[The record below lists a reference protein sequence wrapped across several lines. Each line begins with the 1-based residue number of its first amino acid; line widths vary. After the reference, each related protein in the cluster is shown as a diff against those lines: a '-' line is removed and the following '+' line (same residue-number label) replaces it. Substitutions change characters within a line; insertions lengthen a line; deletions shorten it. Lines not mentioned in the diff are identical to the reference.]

1 MSEGE
6 TALARE
12 DAKMIGLVGLA
23 YASSHFYHLT
33 LPALFSVLKDA
44 FEVSYTALGLTLIV
58 FLRLRI

>member
-23 YASSHFYHLT
+23 YASSHFYH
-33 LPALFSVLKDA
+33 PISERAEGDS
-44 FEVSYTALGLTLIV
+44 
-58 FLRLRI
+58 

>member
-12 DAKMIGLVGLA
+12 DAKMIGLV

-33 LPALFSVLKDA
+33 LPALFSVLKNT
-44 FEVSYTALGLTLIV
+44 FEVSYTALGLTLTV